1 MIPGGFL
8 SSQMVPG
15 WFKSELSAAGTKWDI
30 EITPWPSDDDDIYIM
45 MQCLCI
51 CLSRKI
57 ITSHFRAECQRRKVS
72 GLRPSNDDDDDDDPL
87 VTQCYTV
94 ARTTMGDMTD
104 WEKILWYCLY
114 NCSPPYFF
122 VVHCIEDWAK
132 RRDTEVECFV
142 GSRRTTG
149 WGKQN
154 PSRVPTFL
162 KWSTIALSYSFWEK
176 ICLRESFLFWEA
188 ISSYSL
194 ILEYLLFE
202 RVLMFETNWH
212 LFGQN
217 EIVFTR
223 KSVFGRKLC

>member
-1 MIPGGFL
+1 MFFMAPCLVFMIPGGFL
-8 SSQMVPG
+8 SSLMVSG
-15 WFKSELSAAGTKWDI
+15 WFWSELSAAGAKWDI
-30 EITPWPSDDDDIYIM
+30 EIIPWPSDDDY
-45 MQCLCI
+45 
-51 CLSRKI
+51 
-57 ITSHFRAECQRRKVS
+57 
-72 GLRPSNDDDDDDDPL
+72 DDDDPL

-114 NCSPPYFF
+114 NCSPSYFF

>member
-1 MIPGGFL
+1 M
-8 SSQMVPG
+8 
-15 WFKSELSAAGTKWDI
+15 
-30 EITPWPSDDDDIYIM
+30 
-45 MQCLCI
+45 
-51 CLSRKI
+51 
-57 ITSHFRAECQRRKVS
+57 
-72 GLRPSNDDDDDDDPL
+72 
-87 VTQCYTV
+87 
-94 ARTTMGDMTD
+94 
-104 WEKILWYCLY
+104 
-114 NCSPPYFF
+114 
-122 VVHCIEDWAK
+122 HCIEDWAK

-217 EIVFTR
+217 EKAFLVENFASCLQSCSCIRRSTQIYVLLWSGHFYVRIAIWNRTTAIKEHNYHFLLLVWCVFDWWKEKTLDLE
-223 KSVFGRKLC
+223 STTWPQQ